1 MSVPANA
8 VNTGKD
14 STFCYVV
21 RDGVIARQDV
31 ETGISSSEYTEI
43 KSGLK
48 LGDSVISELP
58 DGFKEGM
65 KVDEKAEGSTSGA
78 QTADA
83 VKE

>member
-1 MSVPANA
+1 M
-8 VNTGKD
+8 
-14 STFCYVV
+14 
-21 RDGVIARQDV
+21 IARQDV

-48 LGDSVISELP
+48 LGDSVISELR
-58 DGFKEGM
+58 DGFTEGM
-65 KVDEKAEGSTSGA
+65 KGDEKAEGSTSGA

>member
-1 MSVPANA
+1 M
-8 VNTGKD
+8 
-14 STFCYVV
+14 
-21 RDGVIARQDV
+21 IARQDV

-48 LGDSVISELP
+48 LGDSVIAELP
-58 DGFKEGM
+58 DGLAEGM
-65 KVDEKAEGSTSGA
+65 KVEEAAAGSTSGA